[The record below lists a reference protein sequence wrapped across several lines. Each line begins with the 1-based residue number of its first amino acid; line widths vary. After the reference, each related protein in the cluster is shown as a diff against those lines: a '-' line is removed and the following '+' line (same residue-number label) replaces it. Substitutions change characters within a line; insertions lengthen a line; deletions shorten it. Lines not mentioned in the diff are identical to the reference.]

1 MYFSA
6 DWLLWGLIA
15 LVLGGAWFN
24 GARRAAE
31 IAHEVGRRACRR
43 NGVQWLDES
52 VHATSVRLRRKQNGW
67 LGLERSFRFEYSRDG
82 SDRHAGS
89 LSLLGGELVRFVGPV
104 REDGQTNSL
113 NFGG

>member
-24 GARRAAE
+24 SARRAAE

-43 NGVQWLDES
+43 NCLGPATVQ
-52 VHATSVRLRRKQNGW
+52 
-67 LGLERSFRFEYSRDG
+67 
-82 SDRHAGS
+82 
-89 LSLLGGELVRFVGPV
+89 
-104 REDGQTNSL
+104 
-113 NFGG
+113 